1 MLLTASTAFAQKLV
15 DALAVKVD
23 VVIVLPE
30 PAVKAVA
37 ADAVEEHPESL
48 YRVTVAASD
57 KVIVKVGVCVAPR
70 IPGEIDV

>member
-30 PAVKAVA
+30 PAVNTVA
-37 ADAVEEHPESL
+37 ADALNEHPESL
-48 YRVTVAASD
+48 YKVTVAASD
-57 KVIVKVGVCVAPR
+57 RVMVSVGVWVAPS